1 MKKIRICILFLT
13 TFSIFI
19 MFNFAFAKTH
29 ESLVND
35 YTEISGLNEIL
46 STLPGQIEAVSA
58 QRLLTSENPV
68 LEKKVASIF
77 KSNFNITL
85 VQQNL
90 KSYLLQNTDKKLLT
104 DLIEWMKTP
113 LTSKIKA
120 EELSSSKPESQAD
133 LLRYLADLQSNPP
146 SQERIATIQ
155 EVEKVTN
162 LTDFST
168 RIIVEM
174 MRGFIVAFN
183 LVMPEE
189 KKQTMNEIEDQ
200 INKTRPILQE
210 SMRRQMI
217 LTCFYSYRNISNEE
231 LAEYIKFYRTNTG
244 QEEIKI
250 IGNALSYVLKQ
261 WFVDSGKKIA
271 LMAEEEAKK

>member
-1 MKKIRICILFLT
+1 
-13 TFSIFI
+13 